1 MDFSGPTNSSSTGGL
16 GVFTR
21 GFTIKLIGRS
31 DTNQQKNILR
41 KQTDT
46 DFSKGIKVGNRVD
59 VKIDGKLQKCTVLS
73 LNKNTQGIVTTVT
86 ILDEFEKR
94 LTVSITAIDRT
105 AGEKVS
111 DEDMAKVSSP
121 AVFES
126 FTDFNTFLNELYKN
140 K

>member
-86 ILDEFEKR
+86 VLDEFEKKP
-94 LTVSITAIDRT
+94 TVSITAIDKKT
-105 AGEKVS
+105 GEKTPE
-111 DEDMAKVSSP
+111 EDLSKISSP